1 MKVLLFFLFL
11 LSFLYFTTFREGL
24 EVGASIG
31 EYDYLKPHEPTVLDS
46 TTEKEFVDI
55 YNNTTSFSPIYSLN
69 TLFNLTNIKKY
80 ATLDE
85 IKYYIKNKKWPYG
98 SYIINTLTSQLDNIK
113 KFSSTT
119 HITNA
124 DDAQK
129 VWPTR
134 ILYDGFFKNVESQ
147 QSPVP
152 LSNDIFT
159 GKAQPPTSS
168 LPSTISPTTSTSSL
182 SPDNYTKLKS
192 ICSSI

>member
-1 MKVLLFFLFL
+1 MKVLLFFFFL
-11 LSFLYFTTFREGL
+11 LSLLYFTTFREGL
-24 EVGASIG
+24 EVGDNIG

-46 TTEKEFVDI
+46 TTEKEFITV
-55 YNNTTSFSPIYSLN
+55 YNNATTFYPDASLN
-69 TLFNLTNIKKY
+69 LSINLMSIKTY

-85 IKYYIKNKKWPYG
+85 IKYYVKNKKWPYG
-98 SYIINTLTSQLDNIK
+98 SYIINKLTSNIDNIK
-113 KFSSTT
+113 NISGTPVS
-119 HITNA
+119 NA

-129 VWPTR
+129 VWSTR
-134 ILYDGFFKNVESQ
+134 ILYQRFFKDVESR

-159 GKAQPPTSS
+159 GKAQPPNSS
-168 LPSTISPTTSTSSL
+168 LPSGSSL